1 MVLSA
6 VAAAVLLPLGAEAVG
21 TTPIPPRPSGAP
33 VLDRVGILSPAAH
46 RTLVALESRLTSE
59 RNGAEVGVLV
69 VDTLNGDNP
78 RAFATDVYNAWGL
91 GDATADNGAI
101 IMVAKDD
108 HAIELVLGDGVDD
121 EAGIAASR
129 AIVSE
134 YLVPAFKRGD
144 FEGGILAGADKTATK
159 ILGLISADG
168 STDESTDSSTADS
181 SVAKADTTNS
191 NLDDTTDAA
200 SPIAF
205 ETNRTHRGTRLSID
219 VILQG
224 IFGAVLV
231 GTSGVA
237 ALRHRRRHR
246 VRPCPNCAKPMV
258 RLDETADDAKL
269 DPPKQAEER
278 VGSVDYDVWA
288 CTACDRALVLRYG
301 KLFTHYKPCPQCGAK
316 TKSATSTAVR
326 SATTTSTGL
335 ARIDETCANCSFHHS
350 YTKTIPKDSTTTSDS
365 SFSSGSGSGSSGGGG
380 GHSSGG
386 GSSGSW

>member
-6 VAAAVLLPLGAEAVG
+6 IAAAVLLPLGAEGVG

-78 RAFATDVYNAWGL
+78 RAFATDLYNAWGL

-108 HAIELVLGDGVDD
+108 HAIQ
-121 EAGIAASR
+121 S
-129 AIVSE
+129 
-134 YLVPAFKRGD
+134 
-144 FEGGILAGADKTATK
+144 
-159 ILGLISADG
+159 
-168 STDESTDSSTADS
+168 
-181 SVAKADTTNS
+181 
-191 NLDDTTDAA
+191 
-200 SPIAF
+200 
-205 ETNRTHRGTRLSID
+205 
-219 VILQG
+219 

-237 ALRHRRRHR
+237 ALRFRRRHR

-269 DPPKQAEER
+269 DPRSRPKSA
-278 VGSVDYDVWA
+278 WAA
-288 CTACDRALVLRYG
+288 CTMTSGPVP
-301 KLFTHYKPCPQCGAK
+301 H
-316 TKSATSTAVR
+316 ATAPS
-326 SATTTSTGL
+326 
-335 ARIDETCANCSFHHS
+335 CSD
-350 YTKTIPKDSTTTSDS
+350 T
-365 SFSSGSGSGSSGGGG
+365 GSS
-380 GHSSGG
+380 
-386 GSSGSW
+386 

>member
-1 MVLSA
+1 MTATCRGPRLAGLAAMVLSA
-6 VAAAVLLPLGAEAVG
+6 IAAVVLLPLGAEGVG

-78 RAFATDVYNAWGL
+78 RAFATDVYNAWGV

-108 HAIELVLGDGVDD
+108 HAIQ
-121 EAGIAASR
+121 S
-129 AIVSE
+129 
-134 YLVPAFKRGD
+134 
-144 FEGGILAGADKTATK
+144 
-159 ILGLISADG
+159 
-168 STDESTDSSTADS
+168 
-181 SVAKADTTNS
+181 
-191 NLDDTTDAA
+191 
-200 SPIAF
+200 
-205 ETNRTHRGTRLSID
+205 
-219 VILQG
+219 
-224 IFGAVLV
+224 IFGAV
-231 GTSGVA
+231 
-237 ALRHRRRHR
+237 
-246 VRPCPNCAKPMV
+246 
-258 RLDETADDAKL
+258 
-269 DPPKQAEER
+269 
-278 VGSVDYDVWA
+278 GSVHYDVWA

-301 KLFTHYKPCPQCGAK
+301 KLLTHYKPCPQCGAK

-335 ARIDETCANCSFHHS
+335 ARIDETCANCSFYHS

-365 SFSSGSGSGSSGGGG
+365 SLSSGSGSGSSGGGG